1 MLLYIDEEFIQKFE
15 SRLKEINSIDHPI
28 ESEVSN
34 RLSQIFKKY
43 AEVQLFTDLK
53 FEEFSNFYLLRLAVS
68 INPCIRSKE
77 DFFSFITKS
86 SDQTPI
92 LAFTGSDESIIAIA
106 EKNHGLS
113 FTISNY
119 VERLVAI
126 LEKESSIRFAE
137 LQNKFNWKDLKQFLG
152 WRTKSMVLV
161 DNYILKDQRKINS
174 NLKPLLQT
182 IISNV
187 EVKEFKILVNKDE
200 YKQNRSADVSINF
213 LSIESNINDYIE
225 DLDGQF
231 SVKIK
236 SYSKSN
242 SKYDLHDRR
251 LYMRY
256 AIIEIGQ
263 GFDLLP
269 IDPSRFYDRKI
280 EIRTVFTKDTH
291 DDFRYLYKGIENLLR

>member
-1 MLLYIDEEFIQKFE
+1 MQKFE
-15 SRLKEINSIDHPI
+15 YRLKEINPIDHPI

-34 RLSQIFKKY
+34 RLTHIFKKY
-43 AEVQLFTDLK
+43 SEVQFFTDLN
-53 FEEFSNFYLLRLAVS
+53 FEDFSKFYLLRLAVS
-68 INPCIRSKE
+68 FNPRIRSKE
-77 DFFSFITKS
+77 EFLNFIIKC

-92 LAFTGSDESIIAIA
+92 LVFTGSDESIITIA
-106 EKNHGLS
+106 EKNHGLA

-119 VERLVAI
+119 IERLTAI
-126 LEKESSIRFAE
+126 LDKESSIRFAE
-137 LQNKFNWKDLKQFLG
+137 LQNKFNWRDLKKFLG

-161 DNYILKDQRKINS
+161 DNYILKDERKINS

-200 YKQNRSADVSINF
+200 YKQNPSTDTSINF
-213 LSIESNINDYIE
+213 LSIESSINDYIE

-236 SYSKSN
+236 SYSKTN

-269 IDPSRFYDRKI
+269 IEPNRFYDRKI
-280 EIRTVFTKDTH
+280 EIRTVFTKDTY
-291 DDFRYLYKGIENLLR
+291 DDFRYLYKGIENLLK